1 MPLSIREIIIRLIFS
16 VFVGGII
23 GYERE
28 RKHRAAGLRTHIL
41 VCVGATIISL
51 LQIDIGNKAIAIIEA
66 NKDLSEI
73 IKIDYG
79 RLGAQVITGVGFIG
93 AGAIVHT
100 KGNIKG
106 LTTAATLWVVAC
118 LGLSIGMGEYYV
130 SIFGAIIIV
139 ITLVFLKSI
148 ENRFISKNV
157 IKKIEIKYNNLED
170 TKLEIEKYLEGKN
183 LIIKVIEYLLEEDSS
198 KEEVHAIYTI
208 LKPQYISFETILN
221 DLKNNKNIVYLNV
234 IK

>member
-28 RKHRAAGLRTHIL
+28 RKRRAAGLRTHIL

-118 LGLSIGMGEYYV
+118 LGLTIGMGEYYV

-157 IKKIEIKYNNLED
+157 IKKIEIKYNNLDD

>member
-28 RKHRAAGLRTHIL
+28 RKRRAAGLRTHIL

-51 LQIDIGNKAIAIIEA
+51 LQIDIGNKAIAIIQA
-66 NKDLSEI
+66 NKELSEI

-139 ITLVFLKSI
+139 ITLVFLKRI

-157 IKKIEIKYNNLED
+157 IKKIEIKYTNLDD

-183 LIIKVIEYLLEEDSS
+183 LIIKVIEYLLEEGTP
-198 KEEVHAIYTI
+198 KEEVHAIYTL

>member
-28 RKHRAAGLRTHIL
+28 RKRRAAGLRTHIL

-100 KGNIKG
+100 KGIIKG
-106 LTTAATLWVVAC
+106 LTTAATLWGVA
-118 LGLSIGMGEYYV
+118 
-130 SIFGAIIIV
+130 
-139 ITLVFLKSI
+139 
-148 ENRFISKNV
+148 
-157 IKKIEIKYNNLED
+157 
-170 TKLEIEKYLEGKN
+170 
-183 LIIKVIEYLLEEDSS
+183 
-198 KEEVHAIYTI
+198 
-208 LKPQYISFETILN
+208 
-221 DLKNNKNIVYLNV
+221 
-234 IK
+234 

>member
-28 RKHRAAGLRTHIL
+28 RKRRAAGLRTHIL